1 MVKMILHTDP
11 ILHLDRKQKKVEELK
26 VTFSET
32 IEETEDDKEAP
43 AQMTLDEMFQQEADP
58 KYVCL

>member
-1 MVKMILHTDP
+1 MKLCIL
-11 ILHLDRKQKKVEELK
+11 ILFNTYFYRKQKKVEELK

-32 IEETEDDKEAP
+32 IEETEDDEEAP
-43 AQMTLDEMFQQEADP
+43 EQMMMDEMFQQEADP